1 MRCEKLTNIV
11 MRNVNGDHFHKH
23 ANKLGLR
30 IDLTIGSKVSDV
42 IEKYSHTEKIT
53 TDCHNHIQIKCTPDE
68 AIQVRRICQ
77 KLGVSVSDFLKITLY
92 NELNT
97 NKKGD

>member
-1 MRCEKLTNIV
+1 MKCEKLTKI
-11 MRNVNGDHFHKH
+11 RICNVSGDHLHLH
-23 ANKLGLR
+23 AKKLGLR
-30 IDLTIGSKVSDV
+30 IDLTIGSKVSG
-42 IEKYSHTEKIT
+42 IIKQYSHTESIRNS
-53 TDCHNHIQIKCTPDE
+53 CHSEVPIKCTPDE

-92 NELNT
+92 NELNA

>member
-1 MRCEKLTNIV
+1 MRCEKLTMI
-11 MRNVNGDHFHKH
+11 RIFSVNGDHFQSH

-42 IEKYSHTEKIT
+42 IKKYSHTENINDKYYS
-53 TDCHNHIQIKCTPDE
+53 HVPIKCTPDE

-92 NELNT
+92 NELNA